1 MRSISLAVA
10 LATTA
15 LSGAAIAK
23 DDFWYTSLKGGATI
37 VETAK
42 HRVGATDVASIDSKT
57 GYNVAGA
64 IGYDFGMFR
73 SEFELGYQRAGISNV
88 NNIANLPFIGANGIN
103 NDPRGNT
110 TALSFMLN
118 GLFDIGGGDS
128 WGAHVGGGV
137 GIAQIKAKNYAT
149 GTRVPFVSDSD
160 TGFAWQLLAGIR
172 KAISDNVDLTV
183 DYKYFNE
190 SNVNLI
196 AANGATLD
204 SKFRSHSL
212 MAGFAYNFG
221 GPEAVAPV
229 AAPVAAA
236 VAPEPAPAPAP
247 MEAAPAPV
255 AVAAPGPFIIF
266 FDWDK
271 SVITPEAA
279 SILKAA
285 AQAYKDTGQASIK
298 LAGHA
303 DKSGTDAYNDALSA
317 RRADAAKAFLGG
329 QGVPVDVIAT
339 TSFGEGKPLVDTA
352 DGVREPQ
359 NRRVEITF

>member
-37 VETAK
+37 VETAS
-42 HRVGATDVASIDSKT
+42 HDVAGTVVAKVNTKT
-57 GYNVAGA
+57 GYNVAGE
-64 IGYDFGMFR
+64 IGYDFGLFR
-73 SEFELGYQRAGISNV
+73 TGFELGYQRAGLSDVINLG
-88 NNIANLPFIGANGIN
+88 NIPFIGANGVN
-103 NDPRGNT
+103 NVTSGSS

-118 GLFDIGGGDS
+118 GMFDVGGDNG
-128 WGAHVGGGV
+128 WGASVGGGV

-149 GTRVPFVSDSD
+149 GTLAPFVNDSD
-160 TGFAWQLLAGIR
+160 TGFAWQLLAGLR
-172 KAISDNVDLTV
+172 KAISENVDLTL

-190 SNVNLI
+190 ANVQLI
-196 AANGATLD
+196 AQNGATLN
-204 SKFRSHSL
+204 SNFRSHSL
-212 MAGFAYNFG
+212 LAGFTYNFG
-221 GPEAVAPV
+221 GPEA
-229 AAPVAAA
+229 
-236 VAPEPAPAPAP
+236 EAPAPAP
-247 MEAAPAPV
+247 VAVAPTPEAMPAPAPVEAPAPV

-271 SVITPEAA
+271 SVITPEAG

-317 RRADAAKAFLGG
+317 RRAAAAKAFLGG
-329 QGVPVDVIAT
+329 EGVPVDVIAT
-339 TSFGEGKPLVDTA
+339 NSFGEGQPLVDTA